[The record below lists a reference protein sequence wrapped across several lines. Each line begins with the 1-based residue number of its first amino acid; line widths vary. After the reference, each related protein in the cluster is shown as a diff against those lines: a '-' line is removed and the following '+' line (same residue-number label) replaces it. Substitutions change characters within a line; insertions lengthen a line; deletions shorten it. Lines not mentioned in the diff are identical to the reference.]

1 MLLHTVYIH
10 DIGMVITHEDREN
23 IVQNE
28 KFLDMVKE
36 LEDDSDVVFQK
47 AIRSLR
53 QTNYEYDDEDSK
65 EEQTKRLYADKL
77 SVYYAILHLIAN

>member
-1 MLLHTVYIH
+1 M
-10 DIGMVITHEDREN
+10 
-23 IVQNE
+23 
-28 KFLDMVKE
+28 
-36 LEDDSDVVFQK
+36 VFQK

-77 SVYYAILHLIAN
+77 SVYYAILHLIAIIEGQNMARRRRIVCQSGPWILKN